1 MGERLEYSTVDVFT
15 PGQSSASN
23 RYAQGNPLA
32 IVRLPTTT
40 SLSLEQKQLIAREF
54 NYSETVFL
62 HEPPLSDNSWTLDIF
77 TTYREI
83 PFAGH
88 PTIGSA
94 CFILGEV
101 AKATGKSTVQGSFH
115 VKAGKINLTYDAVT
129 GIARADIPHDYRVH
143 SNVCTRQELIR
154 LQPGLVNPPN
164 GDSPV
169 VAPVKGMNFIL
180 VPLGGLEQLGSVTA
194 GPLKANISLDAGWGD
209 FLNQYF
215 YVDMGR
221 NGDTVL
227 LRVRMMSA
235 GGWEDPAT
243 GSAACT
249 LACYL
254 TLRDGKAGQTIAYDV
269 TQGVEM
275 GRKCIIGVQVTLDS
289 SGAIGKVLLS
299 GTAVEVMKGN
309 LPLPSLA

>member
-1 MGERLEYSTVDVFT
+1 MAERLEYSTVDVFT
-15 PGQSSASN
+15 PGQPSASN

-32 IVRLPTTT
+32 VVRLPTKIP
-40 SLSLEQKQLIAREF
+40 LSLEQKQIIAREF

-62 HEPPLSDNSWTLDIF
+62 HEPPLDDNSWTLDIF

-101 AKATGKSTVQGSFH
+101 AKATGNATVQGSFH
-115 VKAGKINLTYDAVT
+115 VKAGKIGLTYDSAT

-143 SNVCTRQELIR
+143 SNVCTRQELVR
-154 LQPGLVNPPN
+154 LQPGLLSPPSD
-164 GDSPV
+164 DSPV

-180 VPLGGLEQLGSVTA
+180 VPLGGLDQLGSVSA
-194 GPLKANISLDAGWGD
+194 GLLKADIPLDEGWGD

-215 YVDMGR
+215 YVNMGR
-221 NGDTVL
+221 NGDTVM
-227 LRVRMMSA
+227 LRTRMIAA

-254 TLRDGKAGQTIAYDV
+254 TLRDGKAGQTIAYEF

-275 GRKCIIGVQVTLDS
+275 GRKCVIGVEVTLDS

-299 GTAVEVMKGN
+299 GTAVEVMKGS